1 MAGAFS
7 DSNATS
13 TVNGNQSLMASVSVD
28 NGALTEPL
36 TGEPRVESS
45 NVVGNGGRS
54 RESGNSV
61 ADNANVAAARGST
74 DDSGQVLPMQPEH
87 TKPRKRS
94 SRRSKKI
101 KKLSWHEQKK
111 ARQNLRR
118 VPFRDNEEQAS
129 SSQANGESPVDQ
141 SNSSELEQII
151 NETPA
156 APEVASQP
164 VVRQNISRPLIQ
176 EVIAVQEL
184 DQEFGGACGQDE
196 DNDQVQRRET
206 LSSPVDDDNPRN
218 NRVESGYYI
227 YGPTELSRDEYIRM
241 NVEWDDDGIETVTID
256 LLSVRILPRL
266 RYGEN
271 GSAAPPITRHIR
283 EANQRPLGIGIQLI
297 VSN

>member
-196 DNDQVQRRET
+196 DNDQ
-206 LSSPVDDDNPRN
+206 
-218 NRVESGYYI
+218 
-227 YGPTELSRDEYIRM
+227 
-241 NVEWDDDGIETVTID
+241 DDDGIETVTID